1 MNAWPIEPD
10 VLCASLPA
18 EPRVQPELALLRKHL
33 SEREPSHL
41 IVDLS
46 RVEII
51 SSPGIGALLLL
62 RQMQAERGSRLLL
75 CNVALA
81 TKCILRVVGLESVF
95 DYAEDKMEA
104 LRALRHSTG
113 STDEVSS
120 VSRLRDARQEPRG
133 GSRPVVMSADPVQS
147 I

>member
-1 MNAWPIEPD
+1 MNAWSIEPD

-41 IVDLS
+41 ILDLS

-51 SSPGIGALLLL
+51 SSPGIGGLLLL

-81 TKCILRVVGLESVF
+81 TKCILRVVGLDSVF
-95 DYAEDKMEA
+95 DYAEDKAQA
-104 LRALRHSTG
+104 LRALRQNTG
-113 STDEVSS
+113 STDEVPSA
-120 VSRLRDARQEPRG
+120 SRSRG
-133 GSRPVVMSADPVQS
+133 AGQKPPGGFRRVVLSADPVQS
-147 I
+147 T

>member
-1 MNAWPIEPD
+1 MNAWSIEPD
-10 VLCASLPA
+10 VLCASLAA

-46 RVEII
+46 RVEIL

-62 RQMQAERGSRLLL
+62 RQMQVERGSRLLL

-81 TKCILRVVGLESVF
+81 TKCILRVVGLDSVF
-95 DYAEDKMEA
+95 DYAEDRTEA
-104 LRALRHSTG
+104 LRALRQSTG
-113 STDEVSS
+113 STDEIPS
-120 VSRLRDARQEPRG
+120 VIGFRDARQESPA
-133 GSRPVVMSADPVQS
+133 GSRPVVLSADPVQPT
-147 I
+147 